1 VEVITMPAKKMTAN
15 VVMSKRLRS
24 IRTNN
29 DITQAKIAKRLSMT
43 QTAVSRW
50 ERQFGTMNAE
60 QIVTYCRIIG
70 ANPEEIFAE
79 YCKER
84 SGRR

>member
-1 VEVITMPAKKMTAN
+1 MPAKKITAN
-15 VVMSKRLRS
+15 DVMSRVFKSARAEKGL
-24 IRTNN
+24 
-29 DITQAKIAKRLSMT
+29 TQAKIAKRLSMT

-60 QIVTYCRIIG
+60 QIVAYCKIIG
-70 ANPEEIFAE
+70 ASPEEIFAE

-84 SGRR
+84 SVKK

>member
-1 VEVITMPAKKMTAN
+1 MPAKKMTAN
-15 VVMSKRLRS
+15 DVMSKRLRS
-24 IRTNN
+24 IRADN
-29 DITQAKIAKRLSMT
+29 DITQAKMA

-60 QIVTYCRIIG
+60 QIVTYCKIIG

-84 SGRR
+84 SVKK

>member
-1 VEVITMPAKKMTAN
+1 MPAKKMTAN
-15 VVMSKRLRS
+15 EVISKRLKS
-24 IRTNN
+24 IRADN
-29 DITQAKIAKRLSMT
+29 DITQARIAKRLSMT

-50 ERQFGTMNAE
+50 EQQFGTMNAE
-60 QIVTYCRIIG
+60 QIVTYCKIIG

-84 SGRR
+84 KTKQ

>member
-1 VEVITMPAKKMTAN
+1 MPAKKMTAN
-15 VVMSKRLRS
+15 DVISKRLRS
-24 IRTNN
+24 IRANN

-60 QIVTYCRIIG
+60 QIVAYC
-70 ANPEEIFAE
+70 EIRVKLFLQISQKGIDINR
-79 YCKER
+79 YM
-84 SGRR
+84 

>member
-1 VEVITMPAKKMTAN
+1 MA
-15 VVMSKRLRS
+15 
-24 IRTNN
+24 
-29 DITQAKIAKRLSMT
+29 

-60 QIVTYCRIIG
+60 QIVTYCKIIG

-84 SGRR
+84 SIRK

>member
-1 VEVITMPAKKMTAN
+1 MPAKKMTAN
-15 VVMSKRLRS
+15 DVISKRLRS
-24 IRTNN
+24 IRADK

-60 QIVTYCRIIG
+60 QIVTYCKIIG
-70 ANPEEIFAE
+70 AKPEEIFAE
-79 YCKER
+79 YCRER
-84 SGRR
+84 SVKR

>member
-1 VEVITMPAKKMTAN
+1 MPAKKMTAN
-15 VVMSKRLRS
+15 DVMSKRLRS
-24 IRTNN
+24 IRADN

-50 ERQFGTMNAE
+50 ERQFSTMNAE
-60 QIVTYCRIIG
+60 QIVTYCKIIG
-70 ANPEEIFAE
+70 AKPEEIFAE

-84 SGRR
+84 SARR

>member
-1 VEVITMPAKKMTAN
+1 MLMPAKKITADD
-15 VVMSKRLRS
+15 VMSRVFKSARAEKGL
-24 IRTNN
+24 
-29 DITQAKIAKRLSMT
+29 TQAKIAKRLNMT

-60 QIVTYCRIIG
+60 QIVTYCKIIG

-84 SGRR
+84 SIRK

>member
-1 VEVITMPAKKMTAN
+1 MPAKKITAN
-15 VVMSKRLRS
+15 DVISKRLKS
-24 IRTNN
+24 IRADN

-60 QIVTYCRIIG
+60 QIVTYCKIIG

-79 YCKER
+79 YCRER
-84 SGRR
+84 SVRR

>member
-1 VEVITMPAKKMTAN
+1 MPANKMTAN
-15 VVMSKRLRS
+15 YVISKRLRS

-60 QIVTYCRIIG
+60 QIVTYCKIIG

-84 SGRR
+84 KTKQ

>member
-1 VEVITMPAKKMTAN
+1 MPAKKMGTNDVIA
-15 VVMSKRLRS
+15 KRLKS
-24 IRTNN
+24 IRA
-29 DITQAKIAKRLSMT
+29 DKEITQAKIAKRLSMT

-84 SGRR
+84 SVRR

>member
-1 VEVITMPAKKMTAN
+1 MPAKKMTAN
-15 VVMSKRLRS
+15 DVISRRLRS
-24 IRTNN
+24 IRADN
-29 DITQAKIAKRLSMT
+29 DITQAKIAKRLNMA

-84 SGRR
+84 SIRK

>member
-1 VEVITMPAKKMTAN
+1 MPAKKITAN
-15 VVMSKRLRS
+15 DVISKRLRA
-24 IRTNN
+24 IRADN

-60 QIVTYCRIIG
+60 QIVTYCKIIG
-70 ANPEEIFAE
+70 AKPEEIFAE
-79 YCKER
+79 YCRER
-84 SGRR
+84 SIRK

>member
-1 VEVITMPAKKMTAN
+1 MPAKKMTAN
-15 VVMSKRLRS
+15 DVISKRLRS

-60 QIVTYCRIIG
+60 QIVMYCKIIG

-84 SGRR
+84 KTKQ

>member
-1 VEVITMPAKKMTAN
+1 MPAKKITADD
-15 VVMSKRLRS
+15 VMSRVFKSARAKKGLP
-24 IRTNN
+24 
-29 DITQAKIAKRLSMT
+29 QAKIAKRLSMT

-84 SGRR
+84 SIRR

>member
-1 VEVITMPAKKMTAN
+1 MPAKKITADD
-15 VVMSKRLRS
+15 VMSRVFKSSRAKKGL
-24 IRTNN
+24 
-29 DITQAKIAKRLSMT
+29 TQAKIAKRLSMT

-60 QIVTYCRIIG
+60 QIVTYCKIIG

-84 SGRR
+84 SIRK

>member
-1 VEVITMPAKKMTAN
+1 MPAKKITADD
-15 VVMSKRLRS
+15 VMSRVFKSARVEKGL
-24 IRTNN
+24 
-29 DITQAKIAKRLSMT
+29 TQAKIAKRLSMT
-43 QTAVSRW
+43 QTAVSKW

-60 QIVTYCRIIG
+60 QIVTYCKIIG

-84 SGRR
+84 SIRK

>member
-1 VEVITMPAKKMTAN
+1 MPAKKMTAN
-15 VVMSKRLRS
+15 DVMSKRLRS

-29 DITQAKIAKRLSMT
+29 DITQAKIAKRLNMA

-79 YCKER
+79 YCRER
-84 SGRR
+84 SVKK

>member
-1 VEVITMPAKKMTAN
+1 MTAN
-15 VVMSKRLRS
+15 DVMSKRLKS
-24 IRTNN
+24 IRVDN

-50 ERQFGTMNAE
+50 DRQFGTMNAE
-60 QIVTYCRIIG
+60 QIVTYCSIIG

-84 SGRR
+84 KTKQ

>member
-1 VEVITMPAKKMTAN
+1 MPAKKMGAN
-15 VVMSKRLRS
+15 DVIAKRLKS
-24 IRTNN
+24 IRA
-29 DITQAKIAKRLSMT
+29 DKEITQAKIAKRLSMT

-84 SGRR
+84 SVRR

>member
-1 VEVITMPAKKMTAN
+1 MLKMPAKKITAN
-15 VVMSKRLRS
+15 DVISKRLKS
-24 IRTNN
+24 IRAEKGL
-29 DITQAKIAKRLSMT
+29 TQAKIAKRLSMT

-60 QIVTYCRIIG
+60 QIVTYCKIIG

-84 SGRR
+84 SVKK